1 MPTPVQY
8 LGLAVDGGAGT
19 LARYGLSLAIDS
31 RFLHAGE
38 HKLYGTLAANAIGCL
53 LFGLALAW
61 FDARVLHADHPM
73 RLFILTGFMGAFT
86 TFSTFAYLS
95 SDLIARQQWFM
106 AGGHILAHN
115 AVGITLFIA
124 GAALGTRLAG

>member
-1 MPTPVQY
+1 MNT
-8 LGLAVDGGAGT
+8 LRLLLIIGLAGAAGT
-19 LARYGLSLAIDS
+19 LARYGLSVAIDS
-31 RFLHAGE
+31 RFTHGG

-61 FDARVLHADHPM
+61 FEQRVVHADQLA
-73 RLFILTGFMGAFT
+73 RLAVLTGFLGAFT

-95 SDLIARQQWFM
+95 SDLMHKQQWLT

-115 AVGITLFIA
+115 LIGITLFIA
-124 GAALGTRLAG
+124 GAALGTKLAG